1 MSDFL
6 RSIKEENAKST
17 AEARQ
22 EQVRSDVR
30 KRKKKYVLNDQEIMK
45 AIGEFQ
51 FENDDADEKIYKFY
65 SEFPVIYKISKNLFR
80 HTSKMIRLMK
90 MLICNFS

>member
-6 RSIKEENAKST
+6 RSIKEEDAKST
-17 AEARQ
+17 AEAHQ

-30 KRKKKYVLNDQEIMK
+30 RRKKKYFLNDQEII
-45 AIGEFQ
+45 IGEFQ

>member
-6 RSIKEENAKST
+6 RSIKEEDAKST

-45 AIGEFQ
+45 AIGEFK
-51 FENDDADEKIYKFY
+51 FENDDADEKIYKFLQRI
-65 SEFPVIYKISKNLFR
+65 SCHLQNFQKFIPSSIENDPVDENVDI
-80 HTSKMIRLMK
+80 
-90 MLICNFS
+90 